1 MIKSGTLYNVMG
13 FDYDSVILD
22 SDDNVV
28 SSKVKTVNI
37 KTEDKANISTS
48 LGGNV
53 WFNTWNEDLLTK
65 LRNYQKINL

>member
-37 KTEDKANISTS
+37 KTKDKPNISTS

>member
-22 SDDNVV
+22 SNDNVV

-37 KTEDKANISTS
+37 KTEDKPNISTS

>member
-1 MIKSGTLYNVMG
+1 MG

-22 SDDNVV
+22 SNDNVV

-37 KTEDKANISTS
+37 KTEDKPNISTS

>member
-53 WFNTWNEDLLTK
+53 WFNTWNEELLTK